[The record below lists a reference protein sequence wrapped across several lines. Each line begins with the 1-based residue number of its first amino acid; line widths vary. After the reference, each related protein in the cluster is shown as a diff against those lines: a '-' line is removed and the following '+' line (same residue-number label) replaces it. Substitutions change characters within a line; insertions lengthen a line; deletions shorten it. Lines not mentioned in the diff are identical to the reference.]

1 MPEGG
6 HELTIGQ
13 LSERSGVSVSA
24 LRFYEGAG
32 LITSRRT
39 SGNQRRYPRTTLRQ
53 VAFVRASQRVGIPLA
68 RIRAALDALP
78 HDRPPTAADWAR
90 LSEGWRADLDA
101 RIEELRAL
109 RDDLTGCIGCG
120 CLSLT
125 SCALTNPRDE
135 LGREGPGARLLG
147 RTASRR

>member
-1 MPEGG
+1 MPDGV

-13 LSERSGVSVSA
+13 LAERSGVSISA
-24 LRFYEGAG
+24 LRFYEREG

-39 SGNQRRYPRTTLRQ
+39 SGNQRRYARTTLRQ

-78 HDRPPTAADWAR
+78 HDRPPSAADWAR

-101 RIEELRAL
+101 RIAELEAL

-125 SCALTNPRDE
+125 SCALTNPRDA
-135 LGREGPGARLLG
+135 LGAQGPGARLLG
-147 RTASRR
+147 ASVPRR